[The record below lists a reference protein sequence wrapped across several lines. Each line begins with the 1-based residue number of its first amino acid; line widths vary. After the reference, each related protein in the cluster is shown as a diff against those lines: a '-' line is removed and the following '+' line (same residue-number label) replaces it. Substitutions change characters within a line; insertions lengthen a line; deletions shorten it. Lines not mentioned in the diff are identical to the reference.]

1 MKSDKKENRSMKS
14 FCGEEFVKK
23 KVLGEKSTIKL
34 KFNMR
39 TVITDNK
46 TVEKKFMSL
55 TNIN

>member
-1 MKSDKKENRSMKS
+1 MKS